1 VDVWYRVDCDC
12 EHLPALSFCIH
23 DYTIT
28 VPLAVAAVVDIVHGE
43 EVGFVALSSEGYLGF
58 FLCDVQ
64 VGASGGD
71 GDMEGLFSR
80 VSRVEEGTLD
90 DVEIVVGYGK
100 TRDGFDAVA
109 GSGSLSG
116 IKIL

>member
-1 VDVWYRVDCDC
+1 
-12 EHLPALSFCIH
+12 
-23 DYTIT
+23 
-28 VPLAVAAVVDIVHGE
+28 
-43 EVGFVALSSEGYLGF
+43 
-58 FLCDVQ
+58 
-64 VGASGGD
+64 
-71 GDMEGLFSR
+71 MEGLFSR